1 MINTKK
7 ILIVGVVLLIS
18 LTCAFYI
25 NHQLNKPEKPEVT
38 GGKKNMNNKEKSEQE
53 KAEAYVEEMKPKI
66 EEELRKEDIHHFIKS
81 VTFEDKVNIN
91 PMGRIVVNGYIN
103 DNPEKFDFSADL
115 IYESN
120 KVDGISYSQDVSDR
134 FRDWSEY
141 SKEVKDKYIK
151 TAYPDKKDREQYL
164 RDIGEL
170 K

>member
-1 MINTKK
+1 MKK
-7 ILIVGVVLLIS
+7 RMPSKLLAFAIVLLIVMIS
-18 LTCAFYI
+18 SIFEIVKTSDTSIDKKYI
-25 NHQLNKPEKPEVT
+25 T
-38 GGKKNMNNKEKSEQE
+38 NKEKSEQE
-53 KAEAYVEEMKPKI
+53 KAEAYIEEMKPKI
-66 EEELRKEDIHHFIKS
+66 EEELRKEDIHHFIKA

-103 DNPEKFDFSADL
+103 DNPDKFDFSADL
-115 IYESN
+115 IYEPN

-151 TAYPDKKDREQYL
+151 TAYPDKKEREQYL

>member
-1 MINTKK
+1 MKK
-7 ILIVGVVLLIS
+7 QAPFKLLAFVSVLLLVMVGFIYEIKKTS
-18 LTCAFYI
+18 DTSKSKKYI
-25 NHQLNKPEKPEVT
+25 
-38 GGKKNMNNKEKSEQE
+38 GSKEKT
-53 KAEAYVEEMKPKI
+53 EAYVEEMKPKI

-81 VTFEDKVNIN
+81 VTFEDKVAIN

-103 DNPEKFDFSADL
+103 DNPDKFDFSADL

-151 TAYPDKKDREQYL
+151 TAYPDKKEREQYL
-164 RDIGEL
+164 RDIGE
-170 K
+170 

>member
-1 MINTKK
+1 MKK
-7 ILIVGVVLLIS
+7 QAPFKLLAFVSVLLILMVGFIYEIKKTS
-18 LTCAFYI
+18 GTSKDKEYI
-25 NHQLNKPEKPEVT
+25 T
-38 GGKKNMNNKEKSEQE
+38 SKEKSEQE
-53 KAEAYVEEMKPKI
+53 KSEAYVEEMKPKI

-103 DNPEKFDFSADL
+103 ENPEKFDFSADL

-141 SKEVKDKYIK
+141 SKEVKDKYH
-151 TAYPDKKDREQYL
+151 EC
-164 RDIGEL
+164 
-170 K
+170 

>member
-1 MINTKK
+1 MKK
-7 ILIVGVVLLIS
+7 QAPFKLLAFVSVLLILMVGFIYEIKKTS
-18 LTCAFYI
+18 GTSKDKEYI
-25 NHQLNKPEKPEVT
+25 T
-38 GGKKNMNNKEKSEQE
+38 SKEKSEQE

-66 EEELRKEDIHHFIKS
+66 EKELRKEDIHHFIKS

-151 TAYPDKKDREQYL
+151 TAYPDKNEREQYL
-164 RDIGEL
+164 KDIGEM